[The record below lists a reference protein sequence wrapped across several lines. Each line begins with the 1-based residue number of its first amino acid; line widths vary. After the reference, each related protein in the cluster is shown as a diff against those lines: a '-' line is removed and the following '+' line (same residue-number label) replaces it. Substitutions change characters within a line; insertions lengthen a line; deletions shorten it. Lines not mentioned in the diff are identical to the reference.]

1 MEKIKFMSE
10 EMNEEVDFYVLEQT
24 KVGGVSYI
32 LVTDSEDDDAECL
45 ILKDTSGENQSES
58 VYEIVE
64 DDVELSAVL
73 KVFEELLEDVEI
85 EMSISKEKFK
95 EMLREKG
102 LKVTNQRILVLEV
115 LADHRDKHLTA
126 EDIYELVREDYPEI
140 GLATIYRTVQL
151 LLEMQLVDRINL
163 DDGCVRYEIGETLD
177 GTGKHHHHHLICK
190 TCGKVLP
197 FKDDLLDE
205 LERHIEEETGFHVL
219 DHELKFYGQCKE
231 CQKRG
236 RKIVR

>member
-45 ILKDTSGENQSES
+45 ILKDTSGANQSES

-85 EMSISKEKFK
+85 E
-95 EMLREKG
+95 R
-102 LKVTNQRILVLEV
+102 
-115 LADHRDKHLTA
+115 
-126 EDIYELVREDYPEI
+126 
-140 GLATIYRTVQL
+140 
-151 LLEMQLVDRINL
+151 
-163 DDGCVRYEIGETLD
+163 
-177 GTGKHHHHHLICK
+177 
-190 TCGKVLP
+190 
-197 FKDDLLDE
+197 
-205 LERHIEEETGFHVL
+205 
-219 DHELKFYGQCKE
+219 
-231 CQKRG
+231 
-236 RKIVR
+236 